1 MSTINTNPASVNAQR
16 NLMSSQSALQSSIQR
31 LSSGLRV
38 NSAKDDA
45 AGLGIADRM
54 NAQIKGLSVAARNA
68 SDGISLSQTAEG
80 ALGKVGDMLQRMRE
94 LAVQSS
100 NATNTQVDR
109 NSLDAEVT
117 QLKAEINRVATQSSF
132 NGIKL
137 LDGSFSG
144 ANFQVGANAGETI
157 SVASITNVQTAALGG
172 TVNIATT
179 SAAASGLTGFATAIA
194 AGGVLING
202 VDIGAVTAAGS
213 AQERAGQL
221 VNSINLVSG
230 QTNVGASYDSATG
243 QITLRSSTGGITMT
257 GTTND
262 ATVAG
267 FTNATGTSA
276 AVATTGITALNVQS
290 YANSQLALTQIDAAL
305 AQVNSTRG
313 NLGAIQSRFANAID
327 TVNIT
332 EENVTA
338 ARGRIV
344 DTDFAKESA
353 NLARA
358 QVLQQAGTAMVAQA
372 NALPN
377 GVMQLLRG

>member
-1 MSTINTNPASVNAQR
+1 MSGINTNVASLNAQR
-16 NLMSSQSALQSSIQR
+16 NLMTSQSSLQMSIQR

-54 NAQIKGLSVAARNA
+54 NSQVKGLTVAARNA

-100 NATNTQVDR
+100 NATNTQADR

-117 QLKAEINRVATQSSF
+117 QLKSEIDRVATQTSF
-132 NGIKL
+132 NGVKL

-157 SVASITNVQTAALGG
+157 SVANITNAQTAALGG
-172 TVNIATT
+172 TVTVATT
-179 SAAASGLTGFATAIA
+179 SVAAAGLTGGAITAGA
-194 AGGVLING
+194 VTVNG
-202 VDIGAVTAAGS
+202 VSIGAVSAAGS
-213 AQERAGQL
+213 ALERAGQL
-221 VNSINLVSG
+221 VNAINLVSG
-230 QTNVGASYDSATG
+230 QTGVGAAYDSATG
-243 QITLRSSTGGITMT
+243 QLSLRSSAAITIVN
-257 GTTND
+257 GA
-262 ATVAG
+262 ATDAG
-267 FTNATGTSA
+267 FA
-276 AVATTGITALNVQS
+276 AGVTAGVATTGIGGLNVQS
-290 YANSQLALTQIDAAL
+290 YSSSQTALSQIDAAL
-305 AQVNSTRG
+305 SQVNIARG
-313 NLGAIQSRFANAID
+313 NLGAIQGRFENAID
-327 TVNIT
+327 SINVTT
-332 EENVTA
+332 ENVTT

-344 DTDFAKESA
+344 DADFAKESA

-358 QVLQQAGTAMVAQA
+358 QVLQQAGTAMIAQA

-377 GVMQLLRG
+377 GVLALLRG

>member
-1 MSTINTNPASVNAQR
+1 MAGINTNVASLNAQR
-16 NLMSSQSALQSSIQR
+16 NLMTSQSSLQTSIQR

-45 AGLGIADRM
+45 AGLSIADRM
-54 NAQIKGLSVAARNA
+54 NSQIKGLTVAARNA
-68 SDGISLSQTAEG
+68 NDGISLAQTAEG

-100 NATNTQVDR
+100 NATNTQSDR

-117 QLKAEINRVATQSSF
+117 QLKAEVNRVATQTSF
-132 NGIKL
+132 NGVKL

-157 SVASITNVQTAALGG
+157 SVANITNAQTAVLGG

-179 SAAASGLTGFATAIA
+179 SAAASGMTGFATAIA

-202 VDIGAVTAAGS
+202 VDIGAVSAAGS
-213 AQERAGQL
+213 AQERAGQM

-243 QITLRSSTGGITMT
+243 QITLRSSTGGITTT

-276 AVATTGITALNVQS
+276 ATATTGITGLNVQS
-290 YANSQLALTQIDAAL
+290 YSNSQLALTQLDAAL
-305 AQVNSTRG
+305 SQVNAARG
-313 NLGAIQSRFANAID
+313 NLGAIQGRFSNAID
-327 TVNIT
+327 SINVTS
-332 EENVTA
+332 ENVTT

-344 DTDFAKESA
+344 DADFAAESA

-377 GVMQLLRG
+377 GVMKLLQ